1 MRYSIALP
9 MMIKEPSVASV
20 YLTKNKKLLR
30 CELRIKGQ
38 RRVVS
43 FPLTPVLKKDH
54 QFITNLINDIEDA
67 AKSGCDLTK
76 ASQEAL
82 RVLNETNPKKYQ
94 QMVDE
99 GWFRSVTNFSIAEAF
114 DCYIESQE
122 KQRVWDW
129 KTVRNWKATKSH
141 LLKEIPPETSVSK
154 IILKQVD
161 QAFTH
166 LRETYKPGTLDK
178 DAKNVRQL
186 FAWLLDMGDI
196 SVNPIAKLKFKCRKE
211 DRVRAKDF
219 VSMEAFKEVLAAFKD
234 EEIEQKT
241 LFAYYRIM
249 GARQNDPIGDYWED
263 LDEKASRINR
273 YDIKKRAKLGPCPVP
288 PLMMKLLSQHRA
300 AMFAKHGKA
309 EGLIFPWLKQSTP
322 ANQSRYFRARIERT
336 SVSVW
341 EPLLHSLRSS
351 RSQEIRRM
359 PNGAFLES
367 QWLGHSVEMAQ
378 DHYDDVM
385 ECDMDYAI
393 NDSVWQDHDD
403 VDAVA
408 S

>member
-1 MRYSIALP
+1 M
-9 MMIKEPSVASV
+9 ASV
-20 YLTKNKKLLR
+20 YVTKNKKLLR

-38 RRVVS
+38 RRVVN

-54 QFITNLINDIEDA
+54 QFITNLVHDIEDA

-76 ASQEAL
+76 ASQETL
-82 RVLNETNPKKYQ
+82 RSLYENNPDKYQ

-114 DCYIESQE
+114 DCYIESKE

-129 KTVRNWKATKSH
+129 KTIRNWKATKSH
-141 LLKEIPPETSVSK
+141 ILKQIPPDTSVSK
-154 IILKQVD
+154 IMLKQMD
-161 QAFTH
+161 QAFTQ
-166 LRETYKPGTLDK
+166 LRDTYQNGTLDK

-186 FAWLLDMGDI
+186 FAWLLNMGDL
-196 SVNPIAKLKFKCRKE
+196 SVNPIAKLTFKCRKE
-211 DRVRAKDF
+211 DRVRAKAF
-219 VSMEAFKEVLAAFKD
+219 VSMEKFKEVLAAFKD
-234 EEIEQKT
+234 DEIEQKT
-241 LFAYYRIM
+241 LFAYYRLM

-263 LDEKASRINR
+263 LDEKASRIAR

-288 PLMMKLLSQHRA
+288 PLMRKFLMQHRA
-300 AMFAKHGKA
+300 AVIARHGKA

-322 ANQSRYFRARIERT
+322 ANQTRYFRARIERT
-336 SVSVW
+336 LIPVW
-341 EPLLHSLRSS
+341 KPLFHSLRSS

-385 ECDMDYAI
+385 ECDMACVI
-393 NDSVWQDHDD
+393 NDSVWGDHDD
-403 VDAVA
+403 ADPV
-408 S
+408 SP